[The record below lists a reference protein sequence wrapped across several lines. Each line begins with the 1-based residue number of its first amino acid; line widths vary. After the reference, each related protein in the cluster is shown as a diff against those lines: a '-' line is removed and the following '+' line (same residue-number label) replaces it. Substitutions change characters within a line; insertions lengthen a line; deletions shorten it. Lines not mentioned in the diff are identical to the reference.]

1 MVWMAHGNAILLGW
15 REGASYPSE
24 AAAVRVRAAG
34 GYVSQAEKSVDR
46 QAAKAME
53 VPPDWEERA
62 IRGLSSACSS

>member
-15 REGASYPSE
+15 REGASHSSE
-24 AAAVRVRAAG
+24 AAAVCVRVAG

-46 QAAKAME
+46 QAMKAME
-53 VPPDWEERA
+53 VPPYWEERA

>member
-1 MVWMAHGNAILLGW
+1 MVWMAHGDAILLGW
-15 REGASYPSE
+15 REGASHSSE
-24 AAAVRVRAAG
+24 AAAVRVRVAG
-34 GYVSQAEKSVDR
+34 GYVSQTEKGMDR